1 MTPFRYSRSAYF
13 TVRLRWPLLRQWWRM
28 TGLWVLLAQ
37 VHDNLPNAARE
48 DVVVHVLVRGTQV
61 TRAHWFDPMGWR
73 SASSKPSG
81 NTEWQ
86 AE

>member
-1 MTPFRYSRSAYF
+1 
-13 TVRLRWPLLRQWWRM
+13 M